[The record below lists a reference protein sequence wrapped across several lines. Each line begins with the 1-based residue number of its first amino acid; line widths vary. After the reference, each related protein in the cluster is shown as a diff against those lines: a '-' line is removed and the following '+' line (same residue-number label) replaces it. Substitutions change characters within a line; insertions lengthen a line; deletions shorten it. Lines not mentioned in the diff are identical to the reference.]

1 MTEVSSVWP
10 PRRDAGAS
18 TSGGGHRPARDPR
31 PERLDPGQGAA
42 PSALCAAL
50 RDGVVMTDLLLAL
63 DPVDLPIADF
73 ERFGIRSGAGDMLV
87 RPEPETLRELSWR
100 PGWGVCLGTPAWR
113 DGRPCELAS
122 REVLRSVLADAAQLG
137 YEVKAAFEYEVRP
150 GRGREPALVGNQLQP
165 RRGRALRRPAHP
177 PGPALDGLGLM
188 AVHTEA
194 GPRLLELNVAA
205 RPGLQAA
212 DDATFLKLAVKDVA
226 ASLGLTASFL
236 AKTAAGEEGSS
247 GHVHLSCWSDGEN
260 AFASDPAGN
269 LPAPLAG
276 AVAGVLDRLPA
287 ASLLLNPTINSYKRL
302 VPGYFAPVNASWGI
316 ENRSAAVRVIRSEP
330 AHCRIE
336 CRRPGADANP
346 YLALAALVASALD
359 GIRRKAEPPA
369 PVEGDASER
378 SDLPPLPGSLESA
391 IAAFGA
397 DEVLRGALGEG
408 TSASTTWSHVPG
420 S

>member
-1 MTEVSSVWP
+1 MTEVSSVHVSP
-10 PRRDAGAS
+10 YETPEHS
-18 TSGGGHRPARDPR
+18 SGEGDRPARDPR

-42 PSALCAAL
+42 PSAFAAAL

-87 RPEPETLRELSWR
+87 RPEPETLEGTELAAGMGR
-100 PGWGVCLGTPAWR
+100 LPGHARVAR

-137 YEVKAAFEYEVRP
+137 YEVKAAFEYEVRS
-150 GRGREPALVGNQLQP
+150 GARTGARSRRESATASPRSRASTTCSPA
-165 RRGRALRRPAHP
+165 RAI
-177 PGPALDGLGLM
+177 LDGLGIELM

-194 GPRLLELNVAA
+194 GPGLLELNVAA

-316 ENRSAAVRVIRSEP
+316 ENRSAAVRVIRSEQP

-336 CRRPGADANP
+336 RPAARGGRKPVSRVGRPGR
-346 YLALAALVASALD
+346 VSA
-359 GIRRKAEPPA
+359 RRHPA
-369 PVEGDASER
+369 QGRA
-378 SDLPPLPGSLESA
+378 
-391 IAAFGA
+391 
-397 DEVLRGALGEG
+397 
-408 TSASTTWSHVPG
+408 TSARRGRRVRAL
-420 S
+420 